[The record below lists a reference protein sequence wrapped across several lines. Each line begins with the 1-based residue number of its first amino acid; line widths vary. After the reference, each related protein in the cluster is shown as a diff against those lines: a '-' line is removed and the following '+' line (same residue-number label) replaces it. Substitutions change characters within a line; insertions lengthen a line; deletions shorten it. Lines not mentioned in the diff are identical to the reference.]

1 MTEEEKKE
9 AQHYPNPS
17 NPSNSNNNTN
27 DSSSS
32 NSSSS
37 FTPEEEDQV
46 QEAIEYHCQRL
57 DLIVEDFSRSFQ
69 LS

>member
-9 AQHYPNPS
+9 AQHYPNPN
-17 NPSNSNNNTN
+17 NPTSNNTN
-27 DSSSS
+27 DSS
-32 NSSSS
+32 NSSYCS
-37 FTPEEEDQV
+37 FTPEEEDQI